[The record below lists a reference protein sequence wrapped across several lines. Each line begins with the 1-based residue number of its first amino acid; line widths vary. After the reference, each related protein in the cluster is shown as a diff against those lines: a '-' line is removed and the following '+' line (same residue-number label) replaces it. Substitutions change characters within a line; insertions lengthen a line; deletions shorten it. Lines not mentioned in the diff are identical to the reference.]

1 MTSTTRWVRRT
12 CAAAVAALVAVTGF
26 AALALVVG
34 PAAPARAD
42 TIPFTDPNATGL
54 IGFCD
59 QSGHAVTSGKLRDAP
74 FVWTAV
80 SNTKAPDGY
89 ASPKGRATLL
99 AFQPIQYVD
108 PGDWSGKQLTAAS
121 QFTNSAHPMSQ
132 ATALDPPMLS
142 FTGAYPPRW
151 GGLVQ
156 IRMYFSAPDQPQST
170 STYPAAVLRI
180 SGDSWTVVEGGN
192 ADCSAGKATSIESVA
207 LPSKAFAHAT
217 PTNGSTSS
225 GAPGKSGSTKPA
237 GRSTSTAAS
246 GTSGS
251 AAASAASAALTGD
264 KKKSASGGLGSAAI
278 WITLLAVAALAL
290 GAEVIRRRR
299 GRTAS
304 GDDA

>member
-1 MTSTTRWVRRT
+1 MG
-12 CAAAVAALVAVTGF
+12 L

-34 PAAPARAD
+34 PAAPAAAD
-42 TIPFTDPNATGL
+42 TVPFTDPNATGL

-80 SNTKAPDGY
+80 SDTKAPDGY
-89 ASPKGRATLL
+89 TSPKGRATLL

-151 GGLVQ
+151 SGLVQ

-170 STYPAAVLRI
+170 STYPAAVLRV
-180 SGDSWTVVEGGN
+180 SGDSWTVVQGGA

-225 GAPGKSGSTKPA
+225 GAPG
-237 GRSTSTAAS
+237 R
-246 GTSGS
+246 SGS
-251 AAASAASAALTGD
+251 AKPTGASNSASGSARSGSADASAAAAALAGD
-264 KKKSASGGLGSAAI
+264 KKKSATGGLGSGAI
-278 WITLLAVAALAL
+278 WITLVAVAALGL

-299 GRTAS
+299 THPTS
-304 GDDA
+304 GDGA